1 MRRRQFTI
9 TLLACFIAMGL
20 PAKAASPQNPSSQQT
35 APSFHVVDFDW
46 VDAVR
51 ARQVPA
57 RLYWPADVPSAGV
70 PLIVFSHGMGGS
82 RGGYTYLAKRW
93 ADRGVASLHVQ
104 HIGSDSTVWRGD
116 PFALV
121 TRLHTA
127 TQDSEAAARVRD
139 LRFALDRILSKE
151 TGPYAAR
158 IDRRRIV
165 AAGHSYGANTALL
178 AVGARVIR
186 NGRWIEFRDA
196 RYSAAIVISAPPFFT
211 EKDLT
216 GVLARIAVPTLHI
229 TATADT
235 IALPGLCSPPA
246 DRIAIFS
253 AVPGSRKLLALFR
266 GGSHSMFTDRSFTG
280 GLTLNPKVKAA
291 TADLALAFL
300 ARTFSGDPTGLNQWN
315 GAWSDILAQPLAPT
329 AAQAPVAV
337 DWKTFPGTILEQP
350 IAAVN

>member
-1 MRRRQFTI
+1 
-9 TLLACFIAMGL
+9 
-20 PAKAASPQNPSSQQT
+20 
-35 APSFHVVDFDW
+35 
-46 VDAVR
+46 
-51 ARQVPA
+51 
-57 RLYWPADVPSAGV
+57 
-70 PLIVFSHGMGGS
+70 
-82 RGGYTYLAKRW
+82 
-93 ADRGVASLHVQ
+93 
-104 HIGSDSTVWRGD
+104 
-116 PFALV
+116 
-121 TRLHTA
+121 
-127 TQDSEAAARVRD
+127 
-139 LRFALDRILSKE
+139 
-151 TGPYAAR
+151 
-158 IDRRRIV
+158 
-165 AAGHSYGANTALL
+165 
-178 AVGARVIR
+178 
-186 NGRWIEFRDA
+186 
-196 RYSAAIVISAPPFFT
+196 VISAPPFFT

-216 GVLARIAVPTLHI
+216 GVLAKIAVPTLHI
-229 TATADT
+229 TATSDT
-235 IALPGLCSPPA
+235 IALPGLCSPSA